1 MESIESLFVTNKS
14 EQGFEMKVT
23 YPERLLTWPRLWLFG
38 LDRGGEDAEEQG
50 YKGAVGDLP
59 KRRVKETHSYRELE
73 VEMISM
79 KGVQRRNAG
88 SMERVRRRQ
97 KAGEGD
103 G

>member
-1 MESIESLFVTNKS
+1 M
-14 EQGFEMKVT
+14 
-23 YPERLLTWPRLWLFG
+23 
-38 LDRGGEDAEEQG
+38 
-50 YKGAVGDLP
+50 GDFS

-88 SMERVRRRQ
+88 SMERARRRQ

-103 G
+103 R